1 MRELF
6 HLGKCFLK
14 KIFLLIYQDLETH
27 LSSPYYR
34 KLERMERVELRR
46 KLEEKRE
53 NKKIASRY
61 FQLWRGLIIKG
72 R

>member
-1 MRELF
+1 
-6 HLGKCFLK
+6 
-14 KIFLLIYQDLETH
+14 
-27 LSSPYYR
+27 
-34 KLERMERVELRR
+34 MERVELRR